1 MLFID
6 AKYAQILGPRLR
18 NFAQKKDYLWNY
30 SCPVCGDSSKNKLKA
45 RGYIYRKKNDLFTK
59 CHNCGHGS
67 TIGNLI
73 KYVDTN
79 LYDQYVLERYKDGAT
94 GRKSHKKIKEVDND
108 FFTNDKNT
116 LRLDEL
122 KEESKVFLSDA
133 ILDPLTKMSDLPE
146 SHPAVQYILSR
157 LIPKEKWGL
166 LYFAPKFKAFTNSIT
181 PKFQEPI
188 KDDHPRLIIPYF
200 NKHGK
205 VFAYQARAFGKEQPK
220 YYTIKIDE
228 DYEKIYGL
236 ERVDFSKRIYVVEGP
251 IDSLFLPN
259 AIAVSGSSFDMISVR
274 QLLANATIV
283 MDNEPRNKE
292 IVKLLDKNIE
302 LGYNVSMLPDTIP
315 YKDINEMIE
324 GGMTSDEILDV
335 INTNTF
341 SGMEA
346 KLKFSTWKK
355 I

>member
-67 TIGNLI
+67 TLGNLI

-94 GRKSHKKIKEVDND
+94 GRKSHKDVDENN
-108 FFTNDKNT
+108 FFKT
-116 LRLDEL
+116 EPV
-122 KEESKVFLSDA
+122 KVPLTDG
-133 ILDPLTKMSDLPE
+133 ILDPLKKITDLPE
-146 SHPAVQYILSR
+146 SHPAVQYVLSR
-157 LIPKEKWGL
+157 LIPKENWGL
-166 LYFAPKFKAFTNSIT
+166 LYFAPKFKAFTNNIT

-220 YYTIKIDE
+220 YYTIKIEE

-274 QLLANATIV
+274 QLLTNATIV

-292 IVKLLDKNIE
+292 IVKLLDKNID

>member
-67 TIGNLI
+67 TLGNLI

-94 GRKSHKKIKEVDND
+94 GRKSHKDVDENN
-108 FFTNDKNT
+108 FFKT
-116 LRLDEL
+116 EPV
-122 KEESKVFLSDA
+122 KVPLTDG
-133 ILDPLTKMSDLPE
+133 ILDPLKKITDLPE
-146 SHPAVQYILSR
+146 SHPAVQYVLSR
-157 LIPKEKWGL
+157 LIPKENWGL
-166 LYFAPKFKAFTNSIT
+166 LYFAPKFKAFTNNIT

-274 QLLANATIV
+274 QLLTNATIV

-315 YKDINEMIE
+315 YKDINEMVE
-324 GGMTSDEILDV
+324 GGMTPNEILDV

>member
-6 AKYAQILGPRLR
+6 AKYAQILGSRLR

-45 RGYIYRKKNDLFTK
+45 RGYIYRTKNDLFAK
-59 CHNCGHGS
+59 CHNCGHS
-67 TIGNLI
+67 TTLGNLI

-79 LYDQYVLERYKDGAT
+79 LYDQYVLERYKEGAS
-94 GRKSHKKIKEVDND
+94 GRKSHKNVDEKD
-108 FFTNDKNT
+108 FFKDKNS

-122 KEESKVFLSDA
+122 VEEGKVFLSDA
-133 ILDPLTKMSDLPE
+133 ILDPIKSIKNLPE

-157 LIPKEKWGL
+157 NIPKENWGL
-166 LYFAPKFKAFTNSIT
+166 LFFAPRFKAFTNSVT

-188 KDDHPRLIIPYF
+188 EGEHPRLIIPYF
-200 NKHGK
+200 NNHGK
-205 VFAYQARAFGKEQPK
+205 VFAFQARAFGKETPK
-220 YYTIKIDE
+220 YYTIKVDE
-228 DYEKIYGL
+228 SEEKIYGL
-236 ERVDFSKRIYVVEGP
+236 ERVDYSKRIYVVEGP

-259 AIAVSGSSFDMISVR
+259 AIAVSGSSFDMPSVR
-274 QLLANATIV
+274 QILTNATIV
-283 MDNEPRNKE
+283 MDNEPRSKE
-292 IVKLLDKNIE
+292 IVKLLEKNIE
-302 LGYNVSMLPDTIP
+302 LGYNVCMFPDTIP
-315 YKDINEMIE
+315 YKDINEMVSA
-324 GGMTSDEILDV
+324 GMTSDKILEV